1 MCRLIYILIAVA
13 TASAAAEQQVQFN
26 RDIRPILSD
35 NCFKCHGPDKNVRKA
50 KLRLDVAEEAYRTR
64 EEITPIVPGKPS
76 DSEVVRRILASD
88 PDDLMPP
95 PKTGKRLTTEQKRLI
110 EAWVAQGAKY
120 EGHWA
125 FTGPTRPAL
134 PSADADWC
142 RNPIDHFIKARLDA
156 EKLAPAPEA
165 DRRTLIR
172 RVTLD
177 LTGLPPSPRDVEE
190 FVRSRDARAYEKLV
204 RRLLQS
210 ERFGERM
217 AVHWLDLVRYADTVG
232 FHGDMPVSVWPFRD
246 YVIRAFNDNMP
257 FDRFTREQ
265 LAGDLLLNP
274 TREQRI
280 ASAYNRLNRMSTEGG
295 IQDKEYRAKYAA
307 DRVRTT
313 STVWLGATL
322 ACAECHD
329 HKFDPF
335 STKDFYRFAAFF
347 ADLQEK
353 GFYPNGTDKGD
364 WGPAMML
371 ASDKQ
376 YETLD
381 AVQAKLE
388 QLRKQ
393 RDEVTDESL
402 TGGREEWEQR
412 FVNADTNKLE
422 WKLRDIVS
430 ATSLGGAD
438 LRIISNSIV
447 QAEGPNPDNDTYVIT
462 FRPGE
467 GEWTGV
473 RLECLTDESLP
484 GNRSA
489 RGGVGFSL
497 TEIEFHVEENGQDRK
512 LGIAGGSASVIETGL
527 PFVAAFDGNPRTG
540 WGLRHMSSRRQY
552 AAFTFAKPISA
563 TSNTV
568 LRVTLRHD
576 STIRRATIGKFRL
589 AVSEVSDATH
599 DTNGVPDDVLKALR
613 APREE
618 RTAKQRKTI
627 AEFYRTIAPEL
638 RVLNGQVAAVEAQQ
652 SLLVDA
658 IPTVLVSEATTPR
671 TMRVLPRGDW
681 MNDSGEEVEPWV
693 PAFLKPLE
701 KPVARATRLEL
712 AAWLTSAENPLTARV
727 VVNRFWKLFFGAG
740 LSRTLD
746 DLGSQGEWPTHPA
759 LVDWLAVE
767 FRESGW
773 DMKHVIELMVTSAT
787 YRQSSTANK
796 TAEERDPQNRLF
808 ARQARTR
815 LDAEF
820 IRDNA
825 LAIGG
830 LLANQVGGPSVF
842 PQQPEGYWAPLNFP
856 KREFVLDRG
865 DNLYRRGVYMHW
877 QRTFLHPSLVAFDAP
892 PREECTATRPVS
904 NTPLQALVLLN
915 DPNFVE
921 AAVGLAREMRD
932 EGGKTI
938 ESRIEWAYER
948 AVARPAKEKEVA
960 LLAGMYRE
968 QLARHASEGRIASE
982 TTALTSVA
990 RAILNLHE
998 TITRY

>member
-1 MCRLIYILIAVA
+1 MRLLISILLA
-13 TASAAAEQQVQFN
+13 TAITAVGQQVQFN

-35 NCFKCHGPDKNVRKA
+35 NCFKCHGPDRNMRKA
-50 KLRLDVAEEAYRTR
+50 KLRLDLAEEAYRAR
-64 EEITPIVPGKPS
+64 EDTTPIVPGKPS
-76 DSEVVRRILASD
+76 DSEVVRRILATD

-95 PKTGKRLTTEQKRLI
+95 PKTGKQLTPEQKRLI
-110 EAWVAQGAKY
+110 ETWVAQGAKY

-125 FTGPTRPAL
+125 FTPPTRPPL
-134 PSADADWC
+134 PSADPEWC
-142 RNPIDHFIKARLDA
+142 RNPIDHFIRARLDS
-156 EKLAPAPEA
+156 EKLAPSPEA

-172 RVTLD
+172 RVSLD
-177 LTGLPPSPRDVEE
+177 LTGLPPTPEAVEE
-190 FVRSRDARAYEKLV
+190 FVRSRDLQAYAKLV

-232 FHGDMPVSVWPFRD
+232 FHGDMPVSVWPYRD
-246 YVIRAFNDNMP
+246 YVIGAFNDNMP

-265 LAGDLLLNP
+265 LAGDLLPNA

-313 STVWLGATL
+313 STVWMGATL

-329 HKFDPF
+329 HKFDPY

-353 GFYPNGTDKGD
+353 GFYPNGTDKGE

-371 ASDKQ
+371 ADDSQ
-376 YETLD
+376 YKKLD
-381 AVQAKLE
+381 ALETKLE

-393 RDEVTDESL
+393 RDEIKDEVLAS
-402 TGGREEWEQR
+402 GRDEWQQR
-412 FVNADTNKLE
+412 LSNLESNKFE
-422 WKLRDIVS
+422 WKVRDIVS

-447 QAEGPNPDNDTYVIT
+447 QAEGPNPDNDTYVVT
-462 FRPGE
+462 FQPGA

-473 RLECLTDESLP
+473 RLETLTDESLP
-484 GNRSA
+484 GNRVA
-489 RGGVGFSL
+489 RGGVGYCL
-497 TEIEFHVEENGQDRK
+497 TEVELHAEENGDARK
-512 LGIAGGSASVIETGL
+512 LDIDGGSASLNETGF
-527 PFVAAFDGNPRTG
+527 PFVAAFDGYPRTG
-540 WGLRHMSSRRQY
+540 WGMRLGGSRRAY
-552 AAFTFAKPISA
+552 AAFTFAEPVRA
-563 TSNTV
+563 GSNT
-568 LRVTLRHD
+568 LLCVTLRHD
-576 STIRRATIGKFRL
+576 SLIRRATVGKFRL
-589 AVSEVSDATH
+589 AVTDVPNPTH
-599 DTNGVPDDVLKALR
+599 HTNGVPDDVLKALR
-613 APREE
+613 VPIEE
-618 RTAKQRKTI
+618 RSPKQQKKI

-638 RVLNGQVAAVEAQQ
+638 RALNRQITAVEAQR
-652 SLLVDA
+652 SLLIDT

-681 MNDSGEEVEPWV
+681 MNDSGEKVEPWV
-693 PAFLKPLE
+693 PAFLKPFE
-701 KPVARATRLEL
+701 TPPVRATRLDL
-712 AAWLTSAENPLTARV
+712 ADWLTSPDNPLTARA

-740 LSRTLD
+740 LSRTAD
-746 DLGSQGEWPTHPA
+746 DLGAQGEWPSHPD
-759 LVDWLAVE
+759 LLDWLAVE

-773 DMKHVIELMVTSAT
+773 DVKHIIELMVTSAT
-787 YRQSSTANK
+787 YRQSSTGNK
-796 TAEERDPQNRLF
+796 IAEERDPQNRLL
-808 ARQARTR
+808 ARQARLR
-815 LDAEF
+815 LEAEF

-830 LLANQVGGPSVF
+830 LLANKVSGPSVF

-856 KREFVLDRG
+856 KREYVLDRD

-892 PREECTATRPVS
+892 PREECTAMRPVS

-921 AAVGLAREMRD
+921 AAVALAQRMREH
-932 EGGKTI
+932 GGKTV
-938 ESRIEWAYER
+938 ESRIDWAYQR
-948 AVARPAKEKEVA
+948 ALARHAKPKEIAV
-960 LLAGMYRE
+960 LAEMYRK
-968 QLARHASEGRIASE
+968 QVARHASEGKVASE
-982 TTALTSVA
+982 TMALTSVA

>member
-1 MCRLIYILIAVA
+1 MLRLTSILIAAV
-13 TASAAAEQQVQFN
+13 TLSRAAEPQVQFN

-50 KLRLDVAEEAYRTR
+50 KLRLDLSEEAYRTR
-64 EEITPIVPGKPS
+64 DEITPIVPGKPS
-76 DSEVVRRILASD
+76 DSEVVRRILTTD

-95 PKTGKRLTTEQKRLI
+95 PKSGKRLTSEQKRLI

-125 FTGPTRPAL
+125 FTAPTRPGL
-134 PSADADWC
+134 PSVNGDWC
-142 RNPIDHFIKARLDA
+142 RNPIDHFIKTRLHA

-177 LTGLPPSPRDVEE
+177 LTGLPPTPRDVEK
-190 FVRSRDARAYEKLV
+190 FVNSNDPRAYEKLV
-204 RRLLQS
+204 RGLLQS

-232 FHGDMPVSVWPFRD
+232 FHGDMPVSVWPYRD
-246 YVIRAFNDNMP
+246 YVIRAFNENMP

-313 STVWLGATL
+313 STVWMGATL

-371 ASDKQ
+371 ASDQQ
-376 YETLD
+376 YEALD
-381 AVQAKLE
+381 AIQAKLE
-388 QLRKQ
+388 QLLKQ
-393 RDEVTDESL
+393 RDAVTDESL
-402 TGGREEWEQR
+402 KAGREAWEQR
-412 FVNADTNKLE
+412 FVDADTNKLE
-422 WKLRDIVS
+422 WKVRDIAS

-447 QAEGPNPDNDTYVIT
+447 QAEGPNPDNDTYVVT
-462 FRPGE
+462 FRPEE

-473 RLECLTDESLP
+473 RLESLWDESLP

-497 TEIEFHVEENGQDRK
+497 TEIEFHVEENGRAKK
-512 LGIAGGSASVIETGL
+512 LSIAGGSTSVNEPAL
-527 PFVAAFDGNPRTG
+527 PFVAAFDGDPRTG
-540 WGLRHMSSRRQY
+540 WGVRHMGSRRQQ
-552 AAFTFAKPISA
+552 AAFTLAQPISA

-568 LRVTLRHD
+568 LRVTLHHD
-576 STIRRATIGKFRL
+576 APIRRATIGKFKL
-589 AVSEVSDATH
+589 AVSEVPDATH
-599 DTNGVPDDVLKALR
+599 HTNGVPDDVLKALGKSG
-613 APREE
+613 ED
-618 RTAKQRKTI
+618 RTAKHEKTI

-638 RVLNGQVAAVEAQQ
+638 RELNRRIAEVEAQQ

-693 PAFLKPLE
+693 PAFLRPFE
-701 KPVARATRLEL
+701 KGARRATRLEL
-712 AAWLTSAENPLTARV
+712 ADWLTSAENPLTARV

-759 LVDWLAVE
+759 LLDWLAVE

-787 YRQSSTANK
+787 YRQSSTGSK
-796 TAEERDPQNRLF
+796 IGEERDPQNRLF

-815 LDAEF
+815 LEAEF

-830 LLANQVGGPSVF
+830 LLANKVGGPSVF

-865 DNLYRRGVYMHW
+865 ENLYRRGVYMHW

-921 AAVGLAREMRD
+921 AAAALAREMRAA
-932 EGGKTI
+932 GGETI
-938 ESRIEWAYER
+938 EDRIDWAYQR
-948 AVARPAKEKEVA
+948 AVARSAKEKEVA
-960 LLAGMYRE
+960 LLAEMYRA
-968 QLARHASEGRIASE
+968 QLARHASEGKVASE

>member
-1 MCRLIYILIAVA
+1 
-13 TASAAAEQQVQFN
+13 
-26 RDIRPILSD
+26 
-35 NCFKCHGPDKNVRKA
+35 
-50 KLRLDVAEEAYRTR
+50 
-64 EEITPIVPGKPS
+64 
-76 DSEVVRRILASD
+76 
-88 PDDLMPP
+88 
-95 PKTGKRLTTEQKRLI
+95 
-110 EAWVAQGAKY
+110 
-120 EGHWA
+120 
-125 FTGPTRPAL
+125 
-134 PSADADWC
+134 
-142 RNPIDHFIKARLDA
+142 
-156 EKLAPAPEA
+156 
-165 DRRTLIR
+165 
-172 RVTLD
+172 
-177 LTGLPPSPRDVEE
+177 
-190 FVRSRDARAYEKLV
+190 
-204 RRLLQS
+204 
-210 ERFGERM
+210 
-217 AVHWLDLVRYADTVG
+217 
-232 FHGDMPVSVWPFRD
+232 
-246 YVIRAFNDNMP
+246 
-257 FDRFTREQ
+257 
-265 LAGDLLLNP
+265 
-274 TREQRI
+274 
-280 ASAYNRLNRMSTEGG
+280 MSTEGG

-376 YETLD
+376 YEALD

-388 QLRKQ
+388 RLLKQ
-393 RDEVTDESL
+393 RDEITDESL
-402 TGGREEWEQR
+402 RPGREEWEQR
-412 FVNADTNKLE
+412 FVDAEPNKLE
-422 WKLRDIVS
+422 WKVRDIVS

-438 LRIISNSIV
+438 LQIISNSMV
-447 QAEGPNPDNDTYVIT
+447 QAEGPNPDNDTYVLT
-462 FRPGE
+462 LRPGE
-467 GEWTGV
+467 GEWTAV
-473 RLECLTDESLP
+473 RLESLTDESLP

-497 TEIEFHVEENGQDRK
+497 TEIEFHVEANGRDRK
-512 LGIAGGSASVIETGL
+512 LSIAGGSASVNEPGF
-527 PFVAAFDGNPRTG
+527 PFVAAFDGDSRTG
-540 WGLRHMSSRRQY
+540 WGVRHMGSRRQY
-552 AAFTFAKPISA
+552 AVFTFAQPMSA
-563 TSNTV
+563 TTNTV
-568 LRVTLRHD
+568 LRVTLRQD
-576 STIRRATIGKFRL
+576 SPIRRATIGKFKL
-589 AVSEVSDATH
+589 AVSEVPDATH
-599 DTNGVPDDVLKALR
+599 HTNGVPEDVLKALR
-613 APREE
+613 KSGED
-618 RTAKQRKTI
+618 RTAKHDKTI
-627 AEFYRTIAPEL
+627 AEFYRSIAPEL
-638 RVLNGQVAAVEAQQ
+638 RELNREIAAVEAQQ

-671 TMRVLPRGDW
+671 TVRVLPRGDW

-701 KPVARATRLEL
+701 KRATRATRLEL
-712 AAWLTSAENPLTARV
+712 ADWLTSGENPLTARV

-740 LSRTLD
+740 LSRRLD

-759 LVDWLAVE
+759 LLDWLAVE

-787 YRQSSTANK
+787 YRQSSTSQV
-796 TAEERDPQNRLF
+796 AEERDPQNRLF

-815 LDAEF
+815 LEAEF

-825 LAIGG
+825 LTIGG
-830 LLANQVGGPSVF
+830 LLANKVGGPSVF

-865 DNLYRRGVYMHW
+865 DNLFRRGVYMHW

-921 AAVGLAREMRD
+921 AAVGLARQMRD

-938 ESRIEWAYER
+938 ESRIDWAYER
-948 AVARPAKEKEVA
+948 AVARPANEKEVA
-960 LLAGMYRE
+960 LLADLYRG
-968 QLARHASEGRIASE
+968 QLARHSSEGRIASE

>member
-1 MCRLIYILIAVA
+1 MRQLIYILFAA
-13 TASAAAEQQVQFN
+13 AASAAAEPQVQFN

-35 NCFKCHGPDKNVRKA
+35 NCLKCHGPDKNTRKA
-50 KLRLDVAEEAYRTR
+50 KLRLDLAEEAYRTR
-64 EEITPIVPGKPS
+64 DEITPIVPGKPS

-95 PKTGKRLTTEQKRLI
+95 PKTGKQLTAEQKRLI

-125 FTGPTRPAL
+125 FTPPKRPAL
-134 PSADADWC
+134 PNADAGWR
-142 RNPIDHFIKARLDA
+142 RNPIDHFIKVRLDS

-177 LTGLPPSPRDVEE
+177 LTGLPPAPETVED
-190 FVRSRDARAYEKLV
+190 FVRSRDPHAYEKLV

-232 FHGDMPVSVWPFRD
+232 FHGDMPVSVWPYRD

-265 LAGDLLLNP
+265 IAGDLLP
-274 TREQRI
+274 DATREQRI

-329 HKFDPF
+329 HKFDPY
-335 STKDFYRFAAFF
+335 STKDFYRFGAFF

-376 YETLD
+376 YEVLD
-381 AVQAKLE
+381 ALEAKLRT
-388 QLRKQ
+388 LREE
-393 RDEVTDESL
+393 RDEITDDELSV
-402 TGGREEWEQR
+402 GRQQWEQH
-412 FVNADTNKLE
+412 VANLDTNKLG
-422 WKLRDIVS
+422 WKVQDIVS

-438 LRIISNSIV
+438 LRITSNSIV
-447 QAEGPNPDNDTYVIT
+447 QAEGPNPDNDTYVVT
-462 FRPGE
+462 FRPGA
-467 GEWTGV
+467 GEWTGL
-473 RLECLTDESLP
+473 RLETLTDESLP

-489 RGGVGFSL
+489 RGGVGYCL
-497 TEIEFHVEENGQDRK
+497 TEVEVHAEDNGRRLALKID
-512 LGIAGGSASVIETGL
+512 GGAASLNETGF
-527 PFVAAFDGNPRTG
+527 PFVAAFDGNPRSG
-540 WGLRHMSSRRQY
+540 WGMRFGGSRRMY
-552 AAFTFAKPISA
+552 AAFAFHRPLRA

-576 STIRRATIGKFRL
+576 SPTRRATIGKFTL
-589 AVSEVSDATH
+589 AVSEVPDATH
-599 DTNGVPDDVLKALR
+599 HTNGVPDDVLKILR
-613 APREE
+613 EPGDK
-618 RTAKQRKTI
+618 RTAQEQQRI
-627 AEFYRTIAPEL
+627 AEFYRAIAPEL
-638 RVLNGQVAAVEAQQ
+638 REMNRQVVAVEARQ
-652 SLLVDA
+652 SLLMDRV
-658 IPTVLVSEATTPR
+658 PTVLVSEATTPR
-671 TMRVLPRGDW
+671 AMRVLPRGDW
-681 MNDSGEEVEPWV
+681 MNDSGEEVQPWV
-693 PAFLKPLE
+693 PAFLKPFE
-701 KPVARATRLEL
+701 KSSTRATRLEL
-712 AAWLTSAENPLTARV
+712 ADWLTSAENPLAARV

-759 LVDWLAVE
+759 LLDWLAVE

-773 DMKHVIELMVTSAT
+773 DMKHVIELMATSAT
-787 YRQSSTANK
+787 YRQSSTGNK
-796 TAEERDPQNRLF
+796 TAEERDPQNRLL
-808 ARQARTR
+808 ARQARLR

-830 LLANQVGGPSVF
+830 LLANEVGGPSVF
-842 PQQPEGYWAPLNFP
+842 PQQPEGYWGPLNFP

-921 AAVGLAREMRD
+921 AAVALAQEMRED
-932 EGGKTI
+932 GGKTI
-938 ESRIEWAYER
+938 ESQIDWAYER
-948 AVARPAKEKEVA
+948 AVARPAKRKEIA
-960 LLAGMYRE
+960 LLADMYR
-968 QLARHASEGRIASE
+968 QHIARHAGEGKVASE
-982 TTALTSVA
+982 TAALTSVA